1 MADTAAV
8 ARMRDA
14 ETTAARVAELT
25 AARVA
30 VMPAD
35 LAATAAGLADLAAA
49 AAGLADLAAAAV
61 VLADVAA
68 AVATV
73 DSAAADAAAADL
85 AAAAT
90 AAAAADSAAV
100 ATAVAADTGKN
111 FAAFPGTCG
120 IPQKGPSASAGGP
133 FCCAERE
140 RLFSTLP
147 ILTGGFFR
155 RQCNQPGGDLAGS
168 VGVSLA
174 SGRISHGR

>member
-1 MADTAAV
+1 M
-8 ARMRDA
+8 
-14 ETTAARVAELT
+14 L
-25 AARVA
+25 
-30 VMPAD
+30 AD
-35 LAATAAGLADLAAA
+35 LAATAAVLADSAAAAVVLADLAAA
-49 AAGLADLAAAAV
+49 AAVLADL
-61 VLADVAA
+61 AA

-90 AAAAADSAAV
+90 AAAADSAAV
-100 ATAVAADTGKN
+100 ATAVAVDTGKN

-140 RLFSTLP
+140 HLFSTLP

>member
-1 MADTAAV
+1 
-8 ARMRDA
+8 
-14 ETTAARVAELT
+14 
-25 AARVA
+25 
-30 VMPAD
+30 MPAD

-61 VLADVAA
+61 VLADLAAAAAVLADLAA

-90 AAAAADSAAV
+90 AAAADSAAV